1 MTVPSETSRI
11 HEVPFEV
18 AARDRGQRFY
28 DRLREHIHSFVENK
42 GTLAEK
48 IGDLLLLVP
57 DMFILL
63 WRLASDDRVSGK
75 NKGLLIS
82 GVAYFI
88 APIDILP
95 EAILGPIG
103 YVDDLVLAV
112 FILNKMLMDTDP
124 AILREHWSGHED
136 VLLSIQKV
144 LSTVDSLVS
153 EKVVDKLRNITK

>member
-1 MTVPSETSRI
+1 MPAEA
-11 HEVPFEV
+11 

-28 DRLREHIHSFVENK
+28 DRLREHIHSFVEGK

-57 DMFILL
+57 DMFMLL

-112 FILNKMLMDTDP
+112 FILTKVVTDTDP
-124 AILREHWSGHED
+124 AILRQHWSGHVD
-136 VLLSIQKV
+136 VLVTLQKV
-144 LSTVDSLVS
+144 LGTVDSLVS
-153 EKVVDKLRNITK
+153 EKVVEKLKRMV